1 MMSAPPLLASPH
13 FLPLFLAD
21 IVTGAF
27 PKETA

>member
-1 MMSAPPLLASPH
+1 MNASALLASPH
-13 FLPLFLAD
+13 FLPPFLAD